1 MEIEIQTVAIWKGEA
16 ADGDAPP
23 QLVDALERF
32 GKSRAT
38 RLLIRRGEQADIR
51 CGLRAPFLRDCRV
64 RSDELGRALRKVWRA
79 VMDAG
84 KPGDQFVIDLQV
96 GPDSRLMVRAERN
109 A

>member
-1 MEIEIQTVAIWKGEA
+1 
-16 ADGDAPP
+16 
-23 QLVDALERF
+23 
-32 GKSRAT
+32 
-38 RLLIRRGEQADIR
+38 
-51 CGLRAPFLRDCRV
+51 
-64 RSDELGRALRKVWRA
+64 LRKVWRA